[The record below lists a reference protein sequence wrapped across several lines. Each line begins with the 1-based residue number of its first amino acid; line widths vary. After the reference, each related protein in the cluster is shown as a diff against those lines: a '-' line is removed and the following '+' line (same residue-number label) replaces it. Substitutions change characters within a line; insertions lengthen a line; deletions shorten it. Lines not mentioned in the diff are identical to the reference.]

1 MYKRGYSNFV
11 PAEYTTEFKQHRR
24 KLIDGETA
32 RKLYLEE
39 VYHASTPQ
47 MHIEHTTETQP
58 TCKRKRKVD
67 DDEVSNQKL
76 FACAEN
82 NDINTIRHILETYPD
97 KINTVDSYGWS
108 LLMIACQAN
117 SIDVVKE
124 LLKYNV
130 DCSIR
135 DKAGNSAQSLVIKNK
150 NVYLANILLNHRKES
165 FIESVN
171 VHTKSNETYHKKKSK
186 YTCTICDNRTF
197 DSKDE
202 HLSSTI
208 HNINASKGIKVPTKY
223 AIPETNK
230 GFQLMLKGGWDKE
243 SGLGR
248 DGSGTKYPIRS
259 VLKNDKIGLGH
270 KKNKKVK
277 EESEMKSFRKKMLEN
292 DKERNRRLE
301 VTFRREFY

>member
-11 PAEYTTEFKQHRR
+11 PAEYTTEIKHRR
-24 KLIDGETA
+24 SLIDGETA

-39 VYHASTPQ
+39 VSRISTPQ
-47 MHIEHTTETQP
+47 IHIEHTTETQP
-58 TCKRKRKVD
+58 SCKRKRKLD
-67 DDEVSNQKL
+67 DEEVSNQKL

-82 NDINTIRHILETYPD
+82 NDVNTIRHILEICPD
-97 KINTVDSYGWS
+97 KINTIDSYGWS

-124 LLKYNV
+124 LLKHGV

-150 NVYLANILLNHRKES
+150 NVYLADILLNHRKDINES
-165 FIESVN
+165 INVN
-171 VHTKSNETYHKKKSK
+171 IKSNENYHKPKSK
-186 YTCTICDNRTF
+186 YTCTICDNKTF

-277 EESEMKSFRKKMLEN
+277 EQSELKSFRKKMLEN